1 LKFILLSQ
9 STCIFTRSL
18 GKKSAEFHNWK

>member
-18 GKKSAEFHNWK
+18 GKINAEFHH